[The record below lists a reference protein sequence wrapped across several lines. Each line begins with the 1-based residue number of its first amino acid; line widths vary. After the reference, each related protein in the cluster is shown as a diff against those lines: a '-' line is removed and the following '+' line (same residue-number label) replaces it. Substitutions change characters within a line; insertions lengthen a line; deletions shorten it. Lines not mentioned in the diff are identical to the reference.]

1 MINYTKSISASAFQ
15 SPQCKLRAFFCQR
28 SGMHSANVR
37 TAILAALKTTTRL
50 ATVYLR
56 NICPDSIMADIKLSN
71 GGGVMSFYA
80 EPLLREARE
89 RVRSLPSQ
97 ATTASAVSPNF
108 DQLAEAVEKA
118 IRAALVENHGS
129 VPQQLNHGQLVSICQ
144 STGVWDVLP
153 PALKGLIQEVEWYR
167 SKNLRPT
174 SQSIDRDSSE
184 QLQKYFIVA
193 RRLID
198 YMEFHVIGNDSVLKR
213 LKVA

>member
-1 MINYTKSISASAFQ
+1 M
-15 SPQCKLRAFFCQR
+15 R
-28 SGMHSANVR
+28 
-37 TAILAALKTTTRL
+37 
-50 ATVYLR
+50 
-56 NICPDSIMADIKLSN
+56 
-71 GGGVMSFYA
+71 FYA
-80 EPLLREARE
+80 DPLLREARE
-89 RVRSLPSQ
+89 NVKSLPSE
-97 ATTASAVSPNF
+97 ATPASAISPNF

-129 VPQQLNHGQLVSICQ
+129 VAQQLNQGQLVSICQ

-153 PALKGLIQEVEWYR
+153 PALKGLIQEVERYR
-167 SKNLRPT
+167 SKNLKP
-174 SQSIDRDSSE
+174 SSPSVDRDSSE

>member
-1 MINYTKSISASAFQ
+1 
-15 SPQCKLRAFFCQR
+15 
-28 SGMHSANVR
+28 
-37 TAILAALKTTTRL
+37 
-50 ATVYLR
+50 
-56 NICPDSIMADIKLSN
+56 
-71 GGGVMSFYA
+71 MSFYA
-80 EPLLREARE
+80 DPLLREARE
-89 RVRSLPSQ
+89 RVKSLPSQ
-97 ATTASAVSPNF
+97 ATPASAASPNF

-129 VPQQLNHGQLVSICQ
+129 VPPRLNHNQLVSICQ

-153 PALKGLIQEVEWYR
+153 PALKGLIQEVDWYR

-174 SQSIDRDSSE
+174 SQSVDRDSSE

>member
-1 MINYTKSISASAFQ
+1 M
-15 SPQCKLRAFFCQR
+15 R
-28 SGMHSANVR
+28 
-37 TAILAALKTTTRL
+37 
-50 ATVYLR
+50 
-56 NICPDSIMADIKLSN
+56 
-71 GGGVMSFYA
+71 FYA
-80 EPLLREARE
+80 DPLLREARE
-89 RVRSLPSQ
+89 NVKSMPSE
-97 ATTASAVSPNF
+97 ATPASAVLPNF

-129 VPQQLNHGQLVSICQ
+129 VAQQLNQGQLVSICQ

-153 PALKGLIQEVEWYR
+153 PALKGLIQEVERYR
-167 SKNLRPT
+167 SKNLKP
-174 SQSIDRDSSE
+174 SSPSVDRDSSE